1 MLKKVCASDHAL
13 NAVEEMAALNE
24 GLKAFFDAHRAAYP
38 TYRKL
43 ERDAG
48 AYLEKR

>member
-1 MLKKVCASDHAL
+1 ML
-13 NAVEEMAALNE
+13 NEEME
-24 GLKAFFDAHRAAYP
+24 AFFDAYQAAYP

-48 AYLEKR
+48 AYFEKR